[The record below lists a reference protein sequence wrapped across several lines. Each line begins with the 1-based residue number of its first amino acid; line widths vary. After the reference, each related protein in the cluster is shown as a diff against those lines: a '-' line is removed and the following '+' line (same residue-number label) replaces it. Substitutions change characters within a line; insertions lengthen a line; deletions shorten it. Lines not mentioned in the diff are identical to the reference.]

1 MYYKDTAA
9 AISQFPLTGSAV
21 DDVAFRSTAREFGG
35 WLLYEYIH
43 AWIGAADHSK
53 RNFPVY
59 PRSLLLEK
67 NSLYRSLTS
76 RVPAYVF
83 RHRLVV
89 EGLSEKYMQQVPLG
103 LVLNPSESY
112 EALFVGLCAAGH
124 GPEYDLEGK
133 PSARSLTA
141 LMLASFPSHIGMFVG
156 AVVDAVT
163 AIQSVLP
170 GYVLHSECLTR
181 STARPRETHDA
192 EPSPFAKYAR
202 NPVNEADTF
211 RPMAALGMAVGGF
224 AGNTDGL
231 GGLGGV
237 GLGGTGGFLGAGGC
251 GVFGPDMAAREPK
264 PHDKSSSTQP
274 SAADPFID
282 TRVFGTRESMVQRFG
297 EKAVRG
303 REQAFEQGLRAGA
316 VSNAFYGTRED
327 MVRDLGEEEV
337 CRREADVSRCLA
349 AAPGYFGPPKH
360 FTREEDPDLARA
372 IAAHRRWRAAASQS
386 GTDDDRCGQ
395 PPDHRLEE
403 LCAPLPCVS
412 NRCLGDYARGADF
425 APSGTVS
432 QTLIST
438 IADSLTRCA
447 DGGPLVP
454 PLPPMPRL
462 TARRPPTPLT
472 YAEGL
477 TTDPLVA
484 DMPQQ
489 PPIHD
494 PVDHS
499 LYTRRM
505 ARMPHSDE

>member
-1 MYYKDTAA
+1 
-9 AISQFPLTGSAV
+9 
-21 DDVAFRSTAREFGG
+21 
-35 WLLYEYIH
+35 
-43 AWIGAADHSK
+43 
-53 RNFPVY
+53 
-59 PRSLLLEK
+59 
-67 NSLYRSLTS
+67 
-76 RVPAYVF
+76 
-83 RHRLVV
+83 
-89 EGLSEKYMQQVPLG
+89 
-103 LVLNPSESY
+103 
-112 EALFVGLCAAGH
+112 
-124 GPEYDLEGK
+124 
-133 PSARSLTA
+133 
-141 LMLASFPSHIGMFVG
+141 
-156 AVVDAVT
+156 
-163 AIQSVLP
+163 
-170 GYVLHSECLTR
+170 
-181 STARPRETHDA
+181 
-192 EPSPFAKYAR
+192 
-202 NPVNEADTF
+202 
-211 RPMAALGMAVGGF
+211 
-224 AGNTDGL
+224 
-231 GGLGGV
+231 
-237 GLGGTGGFLGAGGC
+237 
-251 GVFGPDMAAREPK
+251 
-264 PHDKSSSTQP
+264 
-274 SAADPFID
+274 
-282 TRVFGTRESMVQRFG
+282 MVQRFG
-297 EKAVRG
+297 EKAVRR
-303 REQAFEQGLRAGA
+303 REQAFEQGLHAGDYQRAIDDGHWRIGHFGMGGPGAAPVGA

-386 GTDDDRCGQ
+386 GTDDDLCGQ

-412 NRCLGDYARGADF
+412 NRCLGDYALGADF

-494 PVDHS
+494 PADHN
-499 LYTRRM
+499 LYTRRVAQDHYGRIVRDEAEACRTAGRGGVGA